1 MAISRADRPS
11 SRRWQK
17 AGHAKNF
24 TRLKDYTMENLMTN
38 DVRIECSN
46 TEEGELVC
54 DVETRGEQGM
64 LRYRHIF
71 PQGISEAEAKD
82 QIRQGLKTRG
92 EAILR
97 PGQGRA
103 GRPKKQAAKEVS

>member
-1 MAISRADRPS
+1 MR
-11 SRRWQK
+11 K
-17 AGHAKNF
+17 TL
-24 TRLKDYTMENLMTN
+24 TRLIDYTMENLMTD

-46 TEEGELVC
+46 TKDGELIC

-71 PQGISEAEAKD
+71 PQGISEADAKV

-92 EAILR
+92 EAIMR

-103 GRPKKQAAKEVS
+103 GRPKKQTMPNT

>member
-1 MAISRADRPS
+1 
-11 SRRWQK
+11 
-17 AGHAKNF
+17 
-24 TRLKDYTMENLMTN
+24 MENLMTE
-38 DVRIECSN
+38 DVHIECSN

-54 DVETRGEQGM
+54 EVKTRGELGM
-64 LRYRHIF
+64 LCYRHIF
-71 PQGISEAEAKD
+71 PQGISEADAKD

-103 GRPKKQAAKEVS
+103 GRPKKQNTKEVS

>member
-1 MAISRADRPS
+1 LGKSEACEELL
-11 SRRWQK
+11 Q
-17 AGHAKNF
+17 GF
-24 TRLKDYTMENLMTN
+24 KDYTMENVMTEE
-38 DVRIECSN
+38 VHIECSN
-46 TEEGELVC
+46 TEKGELVC
-54 DVETRGEQGM
+54 EVKTRGELGM

-71 PQGISEAEAKD
+71 PKGISEADAKD

-103 GRPKKQAAKEVS
+103 GRPKKQNAKEVT